1 MKLSIIVPFFNADK
15 HIDRCIY
22 SLVNQGIDFN
32 NYEIILINDGSTD
45 GSKQS
50 AENHLISHP
59 NNIDSTYKYLQL
71 WNGIFNLT
79 NTELTILSYFIDAD
93 DYLTFNVLE
102 VF

>member
-59 NNIDSTYKYLQL
+59 NIILHNQENIGLVASR
-71 WNGIFNLT
+71 NEGI
-79 NTELTILSYFIDAD
+79 ELAKGEYIYFIDAD